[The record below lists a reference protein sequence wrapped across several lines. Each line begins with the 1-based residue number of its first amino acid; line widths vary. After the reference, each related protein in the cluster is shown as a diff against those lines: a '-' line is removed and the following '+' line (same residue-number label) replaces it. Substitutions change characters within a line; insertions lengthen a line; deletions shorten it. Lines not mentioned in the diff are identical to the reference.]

1 MDQKK
6 IGQSLFWKRVWII
19 MLSVIMGVSLTTEGT
34 VFPPP
39 PKSSKV
45 PIIMVH
51 GMGGAPLY
59 YTDKEG
65 NEVLAGSV
73 QAKEVL
79 KLIRDYPNAVSR
91 IFKLASKKQVRMSEW
106 NELLDAASAFAGN
119 ADINCSPD
127 GGPNGLYVNNYW
139 TDPLSRHPEYFDYDN
154 GVTRIA
160 KELCEE
166 NGYDNV
172 YAYNYD
178 WRLDLYDSGAGGL
191 NTFIHKI
198 LEQTGA
204 EKVTLVADSL
214 GGATVNCYL
223 DAHKNDGVLERLI
236 IVNGAFEGVDFASAY
251 SRSLCLSSDEA
262 MNYLKQL
269 GTSLNGG
276 KYEILFLAG
285 SAIFSGMLNSL
296 SENLNNG
303 LSSNHIQNRIFL
315 DYFHPIFGNIPAIFE
330 CIPYKDF
337 EKSMRQMVK
346 IGYLK
351 SDSVLYR
358 KLQRYH
364 EVQKRADQ
372 NLIDVH
378 NNGTQVAIIASY
390 GYPGIPLTPK
400 CQKQTDILIE
410 TEHESAGATVA
421 NSGEKLNIK
430 NGKYKS
436 ADREIDASTC
446 ALPDNTWFIK
456 NLRHVDFKVG
466 TPAMKLIAGLA
477 IGYYDCNL
485 ESVKKAEGYQQFLL
499 ADPSQNLTNITPKNT
514 GESRKPKLH
523 LTSTLQRA
531 KLLS

>member
-1 MDQKK
+1 MSKQKVK
-6 IGQSLFWKRVWII
+6 QTLFWKKAWVIV
-19 MLSVIMGVSLTTEGT
+19 LSVIMGVSLTTEGT

-45 PIIMVH
+45 PVILVH
-51 GMGGAPLY
+51 GMGGSPLY
-59 YTDKEG
+59 YTDETGK
-65 NEVLAGSV
+65 EVLAGAV
-73 QAKEVL
+73 QGREIL
-79 KLIRDYPNAVSR
+79 KLLKNYPNIVSNV
-91 IFKLASKKQVRMSEW
+91 FKLASKNQVDITEW
-106 NELLDAASAFAGN
+106 NELLDAFSAFAKTT
-119 ADINCSPD
+119 DVNCSPD
-127 GGPNGLYVNNYW
+127 GGPNELHILNNW
-139 TDPLSRHPEYFDYDN
+139 TDPLSKHPEYFDYDN

-178 WRLDLYDSGAGGL
+178 WRLDLYDSGANGL
-191 NTFIHKI
+191 DAFIGQVRR
-198 LEQTGA
+198 QTGA

-223 DAHKNDGVLERLI
+223 DAHKDDGVLDRLI

-251 SRSLCLSSDEA
+251 TKSLCLSSEEA
-262 MNYLKQL
+262 MNYLEQL
-269 GTSLNGG
+269 GSSLNGG

-285 SAIFSGMLNSL
+285 SGLFSGMLNSL

-303 LSSNHIQNRIFL
+303 LSQNHVQDRIFL
-315 DYFHPIFGNIPAIFE
+315 DCFRPIFGNVPAIFE

-337 EKSMRQMVK
+337 DKSMQQMTA
-346 IGYLK
+346 IGYLNK
-351 SDSVLYR
+351 DSALYQ
-358 KLQRYH
+358 KLLRYH
-364 EVQKRADQ
+364 EVQGRADQ
-372 NLIDVH
+372 NLVDIH
-378 NNGTQVAIIASY
+378 NRGVQVAIIASY

-421 NSGEKLNIK
+421 NSGEKLK
-430 NGKYKS
+430 LKTGKYKS
-436 ADREIDASTC
+436 ADQEIDASTC
-446 ALPDNTWFIK
+446 VLPDNTWFIK

-477 IGYYDCNL
+477 LGYYDCNL
-485 ESVKKAEGYQQFLL
+485 ESVNKATGYRQFLL
-499 ADPSQNLTNITPKNT
+499 ADSSQNLSNITPKNT
-514 GESRKPKLH
+514 GDTKNLKLK

>member
-1 MDQKK
+1 M
-6 IGQSLFWKRVWII
+6 
-19 MLSVIMGVSLTTEGT
+19 TTEGT

-39 PKSSKV
+39 PRSSTV
-45 PIIMVH
+45 PIILVH
-51 GMGGAPLY
+51 GMGGSPLY
-59 YTDKEG
+59 YTDKTG
-65 NEVLAGSV
+65 KEVLAGSL

-79 KLIRDYPNAVSR
+79 KFIKDYPNFVSY
-91 IFKLASKKQVRMSEW
+91 IFKLASKNQVKLAEW
-106 NELLDAASAFAGN
+106 NKLLDAASAFAKTT
-119 ADINCSPD
+119 DINCSPD
-127 GGPNGLYVNNYW
+127 GGPNGLHVINAW
-139 TDPLSRHPEYFDYDN
+139 TDPLSKHPEYFDYDN
-154 GVTRIA
+154 GVTRLA

-178 WRLDLYDSGAGGL
+178 WRLDLYNSGANGL
-191 NTFIHKI
+191 NTFIHTIMKK
-198 LEQTGA
+198 TGA
-204 EKVTLVADSL
+204 KKVTLVADSL

-223 DAHKNDGVLERLI
+223 DAHKNDGVLDRLI

-251 SRSLCLSSDEA
+251 TKSLCLSSEEA

-269 GTSLNGG
+269 GASLNGG

-285 SAIFSGMLNSL
+285 SGIFSGMLNSL

-303 LSSNHIQNRIFL
+303 LSKNHIQNRIFL
-315 DYFHPIFGNIPAIFE
+315 DVFHPIFGNIPAIFE

-337 EKSMRQMVK
+337 EESMRQMVS

-351 SDSVLYR
+351 KGSALYR
-358 KLQRYH
+358 KLQKYH
-364 EVQKRADQ
+364 AAQGRADQ

-378 NNGTQVAIIASY
+378 NNGVQVAIIASY

-400 CQKQTDILIE
+400 CQQQTDILIE
-410 TEHESAGATVA
+410 TRHESAGATVA
-421 NSGEKLNIK
+421 NCGEKLKIK

-436 ADREIDASTC
+436 ADREIDAASC

-466 TPAMKLIAGLA
+466 TPAIKLIAGMA

-485 ESVKKAEGYQQFLL
+485 ESVQKATGYRQFLL
-499 ADPSQNLTNITPKNT
+499 ADSSQNLTNITPKNT
-514 GESRKPKLH
+514 GDPRSLKRH
-523 LTSTLQRA
+523 LTSALQRA
-531 KLLS
+531 KLSS